1 MPPLDSVALC
11 VGLGGELICGHV
23 WVYYGF
29 IAQDSVN
36 LLSPSGFSSR
46 MWWLGL
52 GVDLWVF
59 VLVLWL
65 FCRR

>member
-1 MPPLDSVALC
+1 MLPLDSVALC
-11 VGLGGELICGHV
+11 VGLGGGQICGHV

-29 IAQDSVN
+29 ISQDSVN
-36 LLSPSGFSSR
+36 LLCPSGFSSR
-46 MWWLGL
+46 MCWLGL
-52 GVDLWVF
+52 GADLWVF